1 MARYRQ
7 SQSENRHT
15 RPIGQ
20 AITASHIDF
29 QPKINSGLL
38 SGVPLE
44 YILAYLRPSA
54 PLAFRYIVTCSP
66 ISFFEKLSI
75 GYLKFADLHRGKP
88 SANFPWRTPFHHGWL
103 SGVPLEYI
111 LAYLRP
117 SVPLTFRSVG
127 T

>member
-54 PLAFRYIVTCSP
+54 PLTFGPLISPSVLHGLLSGVPLEYILAYLRPSAPLAFRYIVTCSP

-75 GYLKFADLHRGKP
+75 GYSQVR
-88 SANFPWRTPFHHGWL
+88 
-103 SGVPLEYI
+103 
-111 LAYLRP
+111 
-117 SVPLTFRSVG
+117 
-127 T
+127 